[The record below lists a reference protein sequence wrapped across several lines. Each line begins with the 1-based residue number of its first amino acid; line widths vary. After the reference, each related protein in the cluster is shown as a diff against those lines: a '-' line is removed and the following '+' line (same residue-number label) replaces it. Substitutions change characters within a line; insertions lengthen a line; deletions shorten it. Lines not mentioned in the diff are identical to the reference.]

1 MFYTTLLAKDT
12 FNYNLL
18 TIKDNPQNAWIN
30 YIIIDDSIMTINIS
44 ANNTINDSTYAG
56 WINIDRNTYILENG
70 VKRTMVDA
78 KGIAIAPEQTN
89 FSRPNQT
96 ISFNLLFP
104 RIDNSNNSFDLIEN
118 DSSEW
123 KFAEIKFHRPT
134 DGIASIYLAPH
145 VFAKHLSSF
154 TDSLMSHGEYDYA
167 IKINDS
173 LFKYIKQEKI
183 NANVL
188 TSTIAYELAG
198 CYNKLREDTACMT
211 YSDYVIESY
220 KNNYWKDRN
229 EVSTAFSALT

>member
-173 LFKYIKQEKI
+173 LFKYIKQE
-183 NANVL
+183 NSML
-188 TSTIAYELAG
+188 
-198 CYNKLREDTACMT
+198 M
-211 YSDYVIESY
+211 
-220 KNNYWKDRN
+220 
-229 EVSTAFSALT
+229 F